1 MAHFHPEPNIGTNAT
16 RVLAEVYIFDRFND
30 LNTILDNS
38 WLLICS
44 VMVILSQVGFL
55 MKETGSIKMLRNTA
69 ILLKTILVI
78 GTSGLTFFVVGY
90 GFSLNARGGIL
101 G

>member
-1 MAHFHPEPNIGTNAT
+1 
-16 RVLAEVYIFDRFND
+16 
-30 LNTILDNS
+30 
-38 WLLICS
+38 
-44 VMVILSQVGFL
+44 

-90 GFSLNARGGIL
+90 GFSLNA
-101 G
+101 